1 MSIETD
7 IAQMKQQQEQAK
19 TLFTKLQGVIE
30 YLEGKLEQEKQ
41 EKATEKK
48 KPVGKNK

>member
-7 IAQMKQQQEQAK
+7 IAQMKQQQEQAR

-30 YLEGKLEQEKQ
+30 YLEGKKEQEEM
-41 EKATEKK
+41 EKSAETKKAVGKK
-48 KPVGKNK
+48 K